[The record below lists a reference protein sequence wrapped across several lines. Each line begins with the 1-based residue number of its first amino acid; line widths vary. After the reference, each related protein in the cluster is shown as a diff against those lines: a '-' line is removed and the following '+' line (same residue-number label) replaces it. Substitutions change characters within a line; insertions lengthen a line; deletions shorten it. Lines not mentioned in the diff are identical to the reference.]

1 MGFSFDGFVVGEGGG
16 GGVGWGLDGVRWGLM
31 GFEVGRGD

>member
-16 GGVGWGLDGVRWGLM
+16 GGGLDGVRWGLM